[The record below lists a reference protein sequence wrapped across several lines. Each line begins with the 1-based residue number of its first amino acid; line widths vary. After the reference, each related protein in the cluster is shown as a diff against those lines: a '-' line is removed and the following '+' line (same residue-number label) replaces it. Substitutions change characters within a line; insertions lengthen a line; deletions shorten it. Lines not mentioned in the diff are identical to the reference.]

1 MQSYSAL
8 PIGRV
13 KTAWKPA
20 GNSLQKTTCVTR
32 QALFGTLPLVRN
44 GGGMQFPNRF
54 LYRQIPWNNS
64 PALNAEPLLPRRTS
78 NHDLQFVTIHSS
90 A

>member
-13 KTAWKPA
+13 KTARKPV
-20 GNSLQKTTCVTR
+20 GNSLQKTTFVTR
-32 QALFGTLPLVRN
+32 QALFGTLPLVSN
-44 GGGMQFPNRF
+44 GGGMQLPDRF
-54 LYRQIPWNNS
+54 LYRQIPWNS
-64 PALNAEPLLPRRTS
+64 SLAPNAEPLLRQRTS
-78 NHDLQFVTIHSS
+78 NRGSQFVTIHSS